1 MTPAHVL
8 AYRRASVRVTLT
20 NGLSY
25 DGVLGTER
33 LSDVALSVMLTEG
46 DLRVELI
53 ISDIERI
60 TVLDELDLQ
69 ISA

>member
-1 MTPAHVL
+1 VL